1 MNSTRRDFFK
11 VAGAAAAVGALA
23 SRDALAHAP
32 KPKPG
37 NNPIWLMTSAFPGD
51 DFDGVVKR
59 ALEVGAQGLELC
71 VFRRDSDRTDHVATH
86 LDYKNFTPENMLDA
100 SPSASM
106 ISARSTMYTWPIA
119 KRMMAHAT

>member
-51 DFDGVVKR
+51 DFAGVVKR
-59 ALEVGAQGLELC
+59 ALEVGRA
-71 VFRRDSDRTDHVATH
+71 F
-86 LDYKNFTPENMLDA
+86 A
-100 SPSASM
+100 SPLAPTTTSSAATS
-106 ISARSTMYTWPIA
+106 RKSTRT
-119 KRMMAHAT
+119 TS